1 MENEQ
6 RPVDKKKEE
15 YVEGIVKTVIPVL
28 CGIIA
33 GVISYSLLTSGYIAD
48 PTSSDGLL
56 IAILLVMV
64 QKFIYPFFHM
74 KLEGPKDWLYI
85 SFMTGFCWFVTFA
98 LLLNVQV

>member
-6 RPVDKKKEE
+6 RAVDKKKEE

-28 CGIIA
+28 FGIIA
-33 GVISYSLLTSGYIAD
+33 GVISFFVVTDPLL
-48 PTSSDGLL
+48 SDGLL

-85 SFMTGFCWFVTFA
+85 SFMTVFCWFVTFA
-98 LLLNVQV
+98 LMLNV

>member
-6 RPVDKKKEE
+6 KPVDKKKEE

-33 GVISYSLLTSGYIAD
+33 GVISFFVVTDPLL
-48 PTSSDGLL
+48 SDGLL

-64 QKFIYPFFHM
+64 QKFIYPLFHM
-74 KLEGPKDWLYI
+74 NLEGPKDWLYI
-85 SFMTGFCWFVTFA
+85 SFMTVFCWFVTFA
-98 LLLNVQV
+98 LMLNV

>member
-1 MENEQ
+1 MANEQ
-6 RPVDKKKEE
+6 RAVDKKKEE

-33 GVISYSLLTSGYIAD
+33 GVISFFVVTD
-48 PTSSDGLL
+48 PLSSDGLL

-74 KLEGPKDWLYI
+74 NLEGAKDWLYI

-98 LLLNVQV
+98 LMLNV